1 VDKDRATALGL
12 TLTAI
17 GTTAAMV
24 DRVLPPMHEVRNE
37 RPSPETTAQ
46 IRSEFART
54 AAVVVTIGA
63 GVSSLTRS
71 LVPLAGVLATAGWL
85 WWEYERAAA
94 NDPGAKGW
102 R

>member
-1 VDKDRATALGL
+1 VDRDRATALGL

-24 DRVLPPMHEVRNE
+24 DRVLPPMHEVRND

-46 IRSEFART
+46 IRSEFLRT
-54 AAVVVTIGA
+54 SAVVVAIGA
-63 GVSSLTRS
+63 GVSTLTRS
-71 LVPLAGVLATAGWL
+71 LVPIGGVLATCGWL

-94 NDPGAKGW
+94 HDPGPG
-102 R
+102 RFR